1 MNFIQSIMFSVIF
14 AVFTWIPA
22 FVVGKFIK
30 SKYLLAQAIGIIL
43 FMAFAFV
50 LMYMEG
56 LL

>member
-1 MNFIQSIMFSVIF
+1 MFVFMF

-22 FVVGKFIK
+22 FVVSKFIK

>member
-1 MNFIQSIMFSVIF
+1 MFVFMF